1 MSRADRLVFAA
12 LLGVLTPKPG
22 WAQGGPRTIQY
33 DSAVSDALAAI
44 TCGFCAGERYGSIFY
59 ALGNTGLVPADFPLT
74 LDRILIPVAPTQ
86 VTFDLGAGGFLCEPR
101 AQSGMTSANLE
112 VYAGEVVPNPINTLP
127 SGAWPGETVLIG
139 PESVML
145 EYSAENPVGSG
156 SWEVRFNSLMAGVQ
170 VPAPNTYI
178 RVVVGIG
185 SGGSSEA
192 CQLLGYQ
199 PPDISP
205 FRDNDGRAGPRRHFI
220 RELANSLTG
229 APDGWKWIEDIQDI
243 NGNTINGDW
252 LIRLEITP
260 QAAPPPVDAG
270 VPEDASF
277 ADAED
282 PVDAAGPADAA
293 PPFDSG
299 GGADLGITVDAEVVA
314 DSGVGSALSI
324 SSISPKK
331 GPTSSSTDVT
341 VVGAGFLPG
350 VTLKVGPQFA
360 AVRMLGG
367 STTIAA
373 TVPPGLPAGI
383 HDVIATNP
391 DGQSAILSEAFTVE
405 TMSSGEPIVDE
416 SGCGCRA
423 TGGSSAGLWGL
434 AIVGGMGLLRGRRR
448 RARDGG

>member
-1 MSRADRLVFAA
+1 MSRAHRLVFAVF
-12 LLGVLTPKPG
+12 LGVWSPAEV

-44 TCGFCAGERYGSIFY
+44 TCGFCSGERYGSIFY
-59 ALGNTGLVPADFPLT
+59 ALGNTGLQPADFPLT

-101 AQSGMTSANLE
+101 AQSGMTSATLE
-112 VYAGEVVPNPINTLP
+112 VYAGEVVPNPIGTLP
-127 SGAWPGETVLIG
+127 GGAWPGETVLIG

-185 SGGSSEA
+185 TGGTSEA
-192 CQLLGYQ
+192 CQILGYQ

-270 VPEDASF
+270 VPEDATF

-299 GGADLGITVDAEVVA
+299 PNPDLGITVDVGVVA
-314 DSGVGSALSI
+314 DSGVGAGLAI

-331 GPTSSSTDVT
+331 GPASSSTDVT
-341 VVGAGFLPG
+341 VVGTGFLPG

-373 TVPPGLPAGI
+373 TVPPGLPEGV

-405 TMSSGEPIVDE
+405 AASSGDPVVNEG
-416 SGCGCRA
+416 GCGCHVAR
-423 TGGSSAGLWGL
+423 GSSGGPWGL
-434 AIVGGMGLLRGRRR
+434 AILGALLLRRGRRR
-448 RARDGG
+448 IRVGG